1 MSLRLRLLGKV
12 VPPVLLW
19 SIAAQ
24 EVGLSGTRATRCD
37 RTPLGWSISIQLAA
51 PTTLRTVAS
60 CADALA
66 VAFGVAGV
74 RVAGGPLR
82 ADRVQVSLHLRPSI
96 GSVAFPEYHRAVWLP
111 TVAASAVPLGVD
123 EDGAEVCVSLY
134 GSSLLIG
141 GSPGSGKSTALRA
154 LLAGLS
160 GHRDTALFGIDPKRV
175 ELAPWRKRFTSLV
188 VGNDARSS
196 IELLAWL
203 VDEVQRRAATMEDQ
217 GIVSARPGPE
227 FPALVLVIDEWAEL
241 AAAGSAKERA
251 HAQNLLRRFV
261 SLGRAVGGSAILATQ
276 RPTSDTVDVGTRA
289 LLAHQ
294 LALRCGDKW
303 QSEAI
308 LGQGN
313 DEAARIPVSS
323 PGWGLLTTDQGL
335 RGIQVYDLAP
345 QRIPD
350 FTCAVL
356 RVPASDSSRLAT

>member
-1 MSLRLRLLGKV
+1 M
-12 VPPVLLW
+12 LLW
-19 SIAAQ
+19 SIAAE
-24 EVGLSGTRATRCD
+24 EVGLEGTRATRCD

-74 RVAGGPLR
+74 RVAGDPLR
-82 ADRVQVSLHLRPSI
+82 ADRAQVVLYLRPSI
-96 GSVAFPEYHRAVWLP
+96 GSVAFPEYRRAVWLP

-123 EDGAEVCVSLY
+123 EDGAEVSLALY

-141 GSPGSGKSTALRA
+141 GSPGSGKSTAMRA

-160 GHRDTALFGIDPKRV
+160 GHRDTALFGVDPKRV
-175 ELAPWRKRFTSLV
+175 ELAPWRQRFTSLV
-188 VGNDARSS
+188 VGNDAQPT
-196 IELLAWL
+196 IDLLTWL
-203 VDEVQRRAATMEDQ
+203 VNEVQRRAATMEDQ
-217 GIVSARPGPE
+217 GIVSARPAPD

-241 AAAGSAKERA
+241 AAAGSAKDRA
-251 HAQNLLRRFV
+251 HAQDLLRRFV

-289 LLAHQ
+289 LLAHR

-313 DEAARIPVSS
+313 DDAARIPVSS
-323 PGWGLLTTDQGL
+323 PGWGLMTTGTGL
-335 RGIQVYDLAP
+335 SGIQVYDLAP
-345 QRIPD
+345 ERIPD

-356 RVPASDSSRLAT
+356 RLDMGGS